1 MKKSSK
7 PTQSSASTIAPKTV
21 ATGAKGC
28 GNERAAGSAAMQ
40 YEKVP
45 RKIPSVHCVTRSREK
60 LTMIRGE
67 NCIDAR
73 VSVISRMANTIDTTV
88 MMEPAMPP
96 RMTWATCG
104 SACEGNRVEGT
115 QALTAGYSSS
125 NHDSNAPA
133 QPSDSAMVSG
143 RTKKPPRRLY
153 IAWRSNKGR
162 LSLSVQVTV
171 EVYIAE
177 SPGMTG

>member
-1 MKKSSK
+1 
-7 PTQSSASTIAPKTV
+7 
-21 ATGAKGC
+21 
-28 GNERAAGSAAMQ
+28 MQ

-45 RKIPSVHCVTRSREK
+45 RKMPRVHWVTRSREK
-60 LTMIRGE
+60 LTMMRGE

-73 VSVISRMANTIDTTV
+73 VSVINRMANTIDTTV
-88 MMEPAMPP
+88 MMEPAMPA

-104 SACEGNRVEGT
+104 SECEGNRVEGT

-143 RTKKPPRRLY
+143 RIKKPPRRLY

-162 LSLSVQVTV
+162 LLLTVLSLFK
-171 EVYIAE
+171 
-177 SPGMTG
+177 SPWKFTSRSRQR

>member
-7 PTQSSASTIAPKTV
+7 PTQTNASTIAPRTV
-21 ATGAKGC
+21 ATGAKGR
-28 GNERAAGSAAMQ
+28 GYERAAGSAAMQ

-45 RKIPSVHCVTRSREK
+45 RKIPSVHCVTRSLEK

-88 MMEPAMPP
+88 MMEAAMPA

-115 QALTAGYSSS
+115 QALTPGYSSS
-125 NHDSNAPA
+125 IHDIEAPA
-133 QPSDSAMVSG
+133 KPSASAMVSG

-153 IAWRSNKGR
+153 MAWRSTCGR
-162 LSLSVQVTV
+162 LLLTALPMQV
-171 EVYIAE
+171 
-177 SPGMTG
+177 